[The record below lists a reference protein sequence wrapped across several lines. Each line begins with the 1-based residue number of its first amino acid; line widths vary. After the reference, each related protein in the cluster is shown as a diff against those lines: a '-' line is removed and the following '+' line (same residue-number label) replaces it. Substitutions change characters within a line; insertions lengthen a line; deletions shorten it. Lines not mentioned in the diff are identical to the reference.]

1 MMSCSHDP
9 GIDPIT
15 PDVIEGFKSKARLER
30 ARAIQRALRRLTGR
44 HERATG

>member
-1 MMSCSHDP
+1 MSCSRNP
-9 GIDPIT
+9 QIDPIT
-15 PDVIEGFKSKARLER
+15 PEQIEGVETKARLER